1 MSRVAVGTNFTYRK
15 LAPSR
20 VVPPR
25 TPFLRCVR
33 RRENARREKMGR
45 RSSSTLARP
54 SAPASPLF
62 PRSCSCDS
70 HHRPLDIVLITI
82 TTIRDYQSLPMFSHA
97 YRSIDAVSFQ
107 PPPTKRH
114 EAASYPNLISSTR
127 AHGGPRGRSSY
138 ADTARQH
145 FRRAS
150 GHHQMSPLP
159 TIFRVHTLSPWAS
172 SNGRVA
178 SVWRRLR
185 RSEIPFIARCGQAF
199 KRSMRRAKRDIV
211 VANNSPWCPIVQ
223 PLTCDEAVTATLV
236 QQEAWRGKQLH
247 EGVTRLLHR
256 PGYHRC

>member
-70 HHRPLDIVLITI
+70 HHRPLDIVLIAI

-114 EAASYPNLISSTR
+114 EAASYPNLISPTR

-138 ADTARQH
+138 AVGTSNRSVRVLKPDAI
-145 FRRAS
+145 S
-150 GHHQMSPLP
+150 GHCTTTFP
-159 TIFRVHTLSPWAS
+159 TRIWSS
-172 SNGRVA
+172 SNVA
-178 SVWRRLR
+178 SPNDFSRPHL
-185 RSEIPFIARCGQAF
+185 
-199 KRSMRRAKRDIV
+199 
-211 VANNSPWCPIVQ
+211 VAMGEQKW
-223 PLTCDEAVTATLV
+223 A
-236 QQEAWRGKQLH
+236 G
-247 EGVTRLLHR
+247 GVNVAPTPEVRN
-256 PGYHRC
+256 PVYCQM